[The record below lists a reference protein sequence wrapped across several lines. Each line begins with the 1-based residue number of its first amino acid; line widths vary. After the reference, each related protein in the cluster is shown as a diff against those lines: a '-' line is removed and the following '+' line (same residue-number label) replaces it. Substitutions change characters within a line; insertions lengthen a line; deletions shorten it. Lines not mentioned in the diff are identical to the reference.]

1 MFSIHHVLFQIERC
15 CSTNH
20 CIFLK
25 AHSKKLAVPCQES
38 WYEASITFRRVPL
51 DTSTNQEWFCEFQS
65 RQQILVW
72 DYLTKICLYQNI
84 SNIWNSTCIGN
95 LITSMYGRSTYIWL
109 ISIVDVGKYTIH
121 WWYENCPILTFIVS
135 FRFAHHGSPPL
146 AILSL

>member
-25 AHSKKLAVPCQES
+25 AHSKKLAVPARKADKKLQSHSEGSPSTHPQIRSDFLSFRVANKYLCE
-38 WYEASITFRRVPL
+38 ITQQK
-51 DTSTNQEWFCEFQS
+51 STVSLSTYF
-65 RQQILVW
+65 
-72 DYLTKICLYQNI
+72 D
-84 SNIWNSTCIGN
+84 STCIGN

-109 ISIVDVGKYTIH
+109 IFIVDVGKYTIH

-135 FRFAHHGSPPL
+135 FLFAHHGSPPL